1 VCENQ
6 KNPKI
11 QKIASCCTERER
23 RREKKRTRYYSISS
37 HKEEKK
43 KRTLEPRTHYDLIS
57 HIIMMMMCVK
67 IRKIQK
73 SRKIESSE
81 RERVD
86 IPRERERE
94 IFQNRKKYYLDKL
107 SSYVI
112 YTIYISTFKHLDRW

>member
-6 KNPKI
+6 KNPKTPEKSNLAV
-11 QKIASCCTERER
+11 QRER
-23 RREKKRTRYYSISS
+23 
-37 HKEEKK
+37 EEKK
-43 KRTLEPRTHYDLIS
+43 NEPTIIQS
-57 HIIMMMMCVK
+57 HLIMMMIMCVK

-112 YTIYISTFKHLDRW
+112 YIYISTFKHLDRW